1 MVQLFRKRYTSAAE
15 KFENYKNMLYIP
27 TIQNI
32 KTKLR
37 LYIC

>member
-1 MVQLFRKRYTSAAE
+1 METFDEE
-15 KFENYKNMLYIP
+15 KVVFENYKNMLYIP

-32 KTKLR
+32 KTKVR